1 MSYAS
6 FKTIPLVFG
15 PVYLASFIMG
25 WTFIYYYPE
34 TSTFYWTAHPDDGPA
49 IMWYGWLANGAL
61 ASLAAA
67 VIVPRR
73 LADRVPSRLV
83 ALAPVLLTVA
93 IMIYESRWFL

>member
-1 MSYAS
+1 VSYAS
-6 FKTIPLVFG
+6 LKTIPLVFG
-15 PVYLASFIMG
+15 PVYFASFIMS

-34 TSTFYWTAHPDDGPA
+34 TSTFYWQAHPDDGPA
-49 IMWYGWLANGAL
+49 ILWYGWLVNGAL

-73 LADRVPSRLV
+73 LADRLPNRLV

-93 IMIYESRWFL
+93 ILIYESRWFL